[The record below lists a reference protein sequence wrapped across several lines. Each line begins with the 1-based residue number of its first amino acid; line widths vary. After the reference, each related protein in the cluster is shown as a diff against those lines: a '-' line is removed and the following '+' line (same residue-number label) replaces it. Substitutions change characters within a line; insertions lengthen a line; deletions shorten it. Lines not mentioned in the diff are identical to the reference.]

1 MKQSQ
6 IDKNYLERAKMRKIC
21 YDTKN
26 VAELVFTKSISVH
39 DDPVSQIFISM
50 SVSDKLMIGL
60 FM

>member
-39 DDPVSQIFISM
+39 DDPV
-50 SVSDKLMIGL
+50 
-60 FM
+60 

>member
-1 MKQSQ
+1 MTVLTNWSDFVMKQSQ

-39 DDPVSQIFISM
+39 DDPV
-50 SVSDKLMIGL
+50 
-60 FM
+60 